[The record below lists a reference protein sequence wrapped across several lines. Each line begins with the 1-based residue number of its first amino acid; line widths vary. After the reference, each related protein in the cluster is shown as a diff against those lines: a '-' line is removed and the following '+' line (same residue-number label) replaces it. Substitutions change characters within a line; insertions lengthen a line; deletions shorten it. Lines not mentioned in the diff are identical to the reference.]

1 MPIVYTHAQIFCH
14 VVEILLGLE
23 LTGSAFANGREAHDA
38 TKWFILWHS
47 STTRGMAQIL
57 RIWGPIAFGH
67 FDGNQASQR
76 LLLSRAT
83 ERGKFAPDRDSGSG
97 DGILG
102 WSGTRAQIR
111 LHGLDVVV
119 MAAAI
124 GGLLR
129 AVGIIG
135 SGFDDT
141 VIAGML
147 GMLGTGDGG
156 HPLDSFAMTGCIAA
170 LATVKGIATF
180 PGVVGISWIVGI
192 GRIGRMSCMSCM
204 SCMTTGITAE
214 AATAGRLVPGSR
226 CGQTTA
232 GSGCITG
239 DGADNV
245 AKFFCLLSVT
255 CQAVIPGVAHT
266 DI

>member
-1 MPIVYTHAQIFCH
+1 MPIVHTHAQIFCH
-14 VVEILLGLE
+14 IVEILLGLE

-38 TKWFILWHS
+38 TKWFILWHG

-67 FDGNQASQR
+67 FDGNQAGQR

-111 LHGLDVVV
+111 FHGLDVVV
-119 MAAAI
+119 MTAAI
-124 GGLLR
+124 GRMLR
-129 AVGIIG
+129 AVGIFG

-141 VIAGML
+141 VIASML

-156 HPLDSFAMTGCIAA
+156 HPLDSFAMTGRLAA

-192 GRIGRMSCMSCM
+192 GRMSCMSCM
-204 SCMTTGITAE
+204 SRMSRMTTGITAE
-214 AATAGRLVPGSR
+214 AATAGRLVPRCG

-232 GSGCITG
+232 GSGCIAG

-255 CQAVIPGVAHT
+255 CQAVIPGVEHT

>member
-1 MPIVYTHAQIFCH
+1 MT
-14 VVEILLGLE
+14 
-23 LTGSAFANGREAHDA
+23 
-38 TKWFILWHS
+38 
-47 STTRGMAQIL
+47 
-57 RIWGPIAFGH
+57 
-67 FDGNQASQR
+67 
-76 LLLSRAT
+76 
-83 ERGKFAPDRDSGSG
+83 
-97 DGILG
+97 
-102 WSGTRAQIR
+102 
-111 LHGLDVVV
+111 
-119 MAAAI
+119 AAI
-124 GGLLR
+124 GGMLR

-147 GMLGTGDGG
+147 GTGDGG
-156 HPLDSFAMTGCIAA
+156 HPLDSFAMTGRIAA
-170 LATVKGIATF
+170 LATVIGIATF
-180 PGVVGISWIVGI
+180 TRVVGISWIVGI
-192 GRIGRMSCMSCM
+192 GRMSCMSR
-204 SCMTTGITAE
+204 MTTGITAE
-214 AATAGRLVPGSR
+214 AATAGGLVPGSG